1 MPSLIRYI
9 TYNINIDIYI
19 KIFRSNTTL
28 IRIQLNKSI
37 HMGVCF
43 MRGII
48 SHNLPVTNRK
58 LTGKQSIEERAI
70 SLAHYIIDSKDT
82 VRGTAAKF
90 GISKSTVHKDV
101 SERLCNINPAL
112 AQEVREILDEN
123 KAERHIRGGMAT
135 KLKYSNEHRI
145 NK

>member
-1 MPSLIRYI
+1 M
-9 TYNINIDIYI
+9 
-19 KIFRSNTTL
+19 K
-28 IRIQLNKSI
+28 
-37 HMGVCF
+37 
-43 MRGII
+43 GII

-135 KLKYSNEHRI
+135 KLKYSNEHST